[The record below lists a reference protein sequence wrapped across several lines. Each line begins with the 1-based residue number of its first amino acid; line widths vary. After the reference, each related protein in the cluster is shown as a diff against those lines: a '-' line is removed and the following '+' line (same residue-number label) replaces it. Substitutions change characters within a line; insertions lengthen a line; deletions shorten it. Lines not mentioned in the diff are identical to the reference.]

1 MQSDTANLSHFSCW
15 TIRTVSES
23 SGGMLG
29 KVLLEIGTQSGLYA
43 HALIA
48 ASNAFVPTIFI
59 TRVRL

>member
-1 MQSDTANLSHFSCW
+1 
-15 TIRTVSES
+15 
-23 SGGMLG
+23 MLG

-48 ASNAFVPTIFI
+48 ASNALVPTIFM